1 MIEQKPKKQT
11 HISTMRRQS
20 SSSSPVPTSLRT
32 QPNSLNNTTTNT
44 PVRNVPTP
52 STTVGS
58 TRSSQPS
65 EKRAREEDRSDSST
79 PSQSDAYHTINIPQ
93 EILSNYVNH
102 AVQDKKIEFEFA
114 QVLYILDWYS
124 KKHQVGFELKVR
136 MNASSSDGEQSQQS
150 QDQVSSIATTGS
162 VLTDY
167 ELKTKFGEVTVPGAS
182 SIVIPSIVAVLDKVN
197 DNEWQ
202 VVDETNRTRTVPT
215 SDLVATDATV
225 VKLWTLIDYLVSACE
240 PINAVNSEVM
250 NETVQQLKSAH
261 SEDEL
266 NTLVENRVAETVTN
280 DSAVL
285 NMYKYV
291 TISRLRGFCK
301 HGTGGKYNMKCVS
314 CSENLRGNW
323 KLKDTKEYNSI
334 IHMGYLF
341 DMLSIGLVSRVWSH
355 ESGFGIMLNPLKC
368 YEMGYSK
375 QINKFSVLCWS
386 SLIAKVQRKLNLTV
400 VGYSGGI
407 NRCATTFPRHVNVKL
422 LASED
427 KIQTILS
434 TLISNYWI
442 VNREGA
448 ILYIVIPSKSFDSL
462 KEMIREEVGIDGYEL
477 LDDKCK
483 NHRHWVEPNAP
494 GPVQQVPVAV
504 ISPTRPP
511 EKRSRMTPS
520 SRDALSYIFN

>member
-1 MIEQKPKKQT
+1 
-11 HISTMRRQS
+11 MRRQS
-20 SSSSPVPTSLRT
+20 SSSTLPTVPTSLRT
-32 QPNSLNNTTTNT
+32 LTNSSSNAPTTTTTTTSARNT
-44 PVRNVPTP
+44 SNANTVVGGTRN
-52 STTVGS
+52 
-58 TRSSQPS
+58 SQGT
-65 EKRAREEDRSDSST
+65 EKRAREEACTDSST
-79 PSQSDAYHTINIPQ
+79 QREATTGYHTINIPQ
-93 EILSNYVNH
+93 VALSNYVNH

-124 KKHQVGFELKVR
+124 KKHQVGFELKMR
-136 MNASSSDGEQSQQS
+136 MNGPTDNTVDDGIRSS
-150 QDQVSSIATTGS
+150 QDQPSSTVTAS
-162 VLTDY
+162 VVLNDY

-182 SIVIPSIVAVLDKVN
+182 SIVIPSIVAVLGKVN

-215 SDLVATDATV
+215 GDLIATDATV
-225 VKLWTLIDYLVSACE
+225 VNMWALIDYLVSSCE
-240 PINAVNSEVM
+240 PINAVNSDVM

-261 SEDEL
+261 SEEEL
-266 NTLVENRVAETVTN
+266 NILVENRVAETVTN

-291 TISRLRGFCK
+291 TISRLRGFCR
-301 HGTGGKYNMKCVS
+301 HGNGDTYNMKCRT
-314 CSENLRGNW
+314 CSERLRHNW

-355 ESGFGIMLNPLKC
+355 ESGFGLMLNPLKC

-386 SLIAKVQRKLNLTV
+386 SLIAKVQHKLNNNNIV
-400 VGYSGGI
+400 DVGY
-407 NRCATTFPRHVNVKL
+407 ATTQFPKHVNVRL
-422 LASED
+422 IASED

-434 TLISNYWI
+434 ELNSNYWI
-442 VNREGA
+442 VNREDT

-462 KEMIREEVGIDGYEL
+462 KEMIRKEVGIDGYQL
-477 LDDKCK
+477 LGDSSK

-494 GPVQQVPVAV
+494 GQPIVATTV
-504 ISPTRPP
+504 VSPTRP
-511 EKRSRMTPS
+511 EKRSRLVPVS
-520 SRDALSYIFN
+520 SRDVSSFIFN